1 MFQILRVKMRSG
13 LQPTLAGETTL
24 HRWVPLTLGLLASLD
39 ASGSLWVRMITTCFV
54 VAECQKLSMHFKTN
68 VVGNSLRSVLLLEV
82 CIAKCWISTM
92 MIKTR
97 MTKAAVRSQEIRK
110 NRKADPSAVPLLRIL
125 KMKSHQ

>member
-1 MFQILRVKMRSG
+1 MRSG
-13 LQPTLAGETTL
+13 LQLTLAGETTL

-39 ASGSLWVRMITTCFV
+39 ASGGLWARMITICFV
-54 VAECQKLSMHFKTN
+54 VAKCQKLSMHFKTN
-68 VVGNSLRSVLLLEV
+68 VVGNSLRSALLLEV

-92 MIKTR
+92 IKTR
-97 MTKAAVRSQEIRK
+97 MTKAAVRSQGIRK